1 MAMRIGHVLAFV
13 SLLAMP
19 TQAQDMDHPH
29 SHGRAIT
36 FPDVEGYHTLKVDLH
51 MHTVFSDGKV
61 WPNIRVEEALKD
73 GLDAIAITEHLEYQ
87 PHRADIPH
95 PDRNRAF
102 DIAQEA
108 AGDRGL
114 LVIRGSEITRS
125 MAPGHANAIFLE
137 DANPLLKDDV
147 EDAYTAARAQGAF
160 IFWNHPAWL
169 AQAPDGVP
177 PLSPLHR
184 NLIETDRLHGIEV
197 VNMYDFSAEA
207 LQIALDYNLTI
218 LGTSDIHGLID
229 WDFDI
234 PGGGHRPITMVFAEE
249 RTEASLKEAL
259 FEGRTA
265 VWFNDMLIGREQ
277 HILPLLEATL
287 EVIKFEYVGRE
298 KVARVTIANHS
309 DAELIVRNQSSFS
322 LHRHGDIIQLAPH
335 AHTEIQVMTL
345 DVLDSF
351 ALPLEVLS
359 ATIAPNM
366 HPTITLRVE

>member
-1 MAMRIGHVLAFV
+1 MRIGHVLALL
-13 SLLAMP
+13 SLLALP

-29 SHGRAIT
+29 AHGRAIT
-36 FPDVEGYHTLKVDLH
+36 FPDVEGYLTLKVDLH

-125 MAPGHANAIFLE
+125 MAPGHANAIFLD
-137 DANPLLKDDV
+137 DANPLLKDDA
-147 EDAYTAARAQGAF
+147 EEAYTAARQQGAF

-197 VNMYDFSAEA
+197 VNMFDYSAEA
-207 LQIALDYNLTI
+207 LQIALDHNLTI

-229 WDFDI
+229 WEFDI

-277 HILPLLEATL
+277 YLVPLLEATL
-287 EVIKFEYVGRE
+287 EVTEFEYVGRE

-309 DAELIVRNQSSFS
+309 DAELIVRNQSSYS
-322 LHRHGDIIQLAPH
+322 LHRHGDIILLAPH
-335 AHTEIQVMTL
+335 THTEIQVMTL
-345 DVLDSF
+345 DVLDGF

-359 ATIAPNM
+359 ATIAPNT

>member
-1 MAMRIGHVLAFV
+1 MRIGHVLALV
-13 SLLAMP
+13 SLLALP

-29 SHGRAIT
+29 AHGRAIT
-36 FPDVEGYHTLKVDLH
+36 FPDVEGYLTLKVDLH

-125 MAPGHANAIFLE
+125 MAPGHANAIFLD
-137 DANPLLKDDV
+137 DANPLLKDDA
-147 EDAYTAARAQGAF
+147 EEAYTAARQQGAF

-197 VNMYDFSAEA
+197 VNMFDYSAEA
-207 LQIALDYNLTI
+207 LQIALDHNLTI

-229 WDFDI
+229 WEFDI

-277 HILPLLEATL
+277 YLVPLLEATL
-287 EVIKFEYVGRE
+287 EVTQFEYVGRE

-309 DAELIVRNQSSFS
+309 DAELIVRNQSPYS
-322 LHRHGDIIQLAPH
+322 LHRHGDIILLAPH
-335 AHTEIQVMTL
+335 THTEIQVMTL
-345 DVLDSF
+345 DVLDGF

-359 ATIAPNM
+359 ATIAPNT